1 MRYPRLWSLLCV
13 PLLPTFVAACG
24 LMFGGTHQSIQVQSS
39 PEAAKVTTTPP
50 TGEFTTP
57 TTLNLER
64 KNDYSLTFEKAGY
77 SAGHFQIQ
85 HSMRGGIL
93 ALDILFTGLLGII
106 PDAATGAW
114 NKLSPETATVVL
126 TKVAMVDGPDRI
138 QVGIRVGKGS
148 RGENA
153 LIDASSPGVT
163 VRVETVGKR

>member
-1 MRYPRLWSLLCV
+1 MRYPRRWSLLCV
-13 PLLPTFVAACG
+13 VLLPPVVAACG
-24 LMFGGTHQSIQVQSS
+24 LMFGGAHQSIQVQSS
-39 PEAAKVTTTPP
+39 PEAAKVTTSPP

-64 KNDYSLTFEKAGY
+64 KSDYALTFEKAGY
-77 SAGHFQIQ
+77 SPAHFQLQ
-85 HSMRGGIL
+85 HHMRGGIL

-126 TKVAMVDGPDRI
+126 TKVSMVDGPDQI
-138 QVGIRVGKGS
+138 NVGIHVGNGVQ
-148 RGENA
+148 GDDA

-163 VRVETVGKR
+163 VRVEPVGKR

>member
-1 MRYPRLWSLLCV
+1 MRYPRLLSLVCV
-13 PLLPTFVAACG
+13 ALSPAFLAACG
-24 LMFGGTHQSIQVQSS
+24 LMFGGNHQSIQVQSS

-50 TGEFTTP
+50 SGDFTTP

-77 SAGHFQIQ
+77 SPAHFQIT

-114 NKLSPETATVVL
+114 NKLSPEAATVTL
-126 TKVAMVDGPDRI
+126 SKIGMVDGPDRI
-138 QVGIRVGKGS
+138 QVGIHIGNGS
-148 RGENA
+148 HGDNA
-153 LIDASSPGVT
+153 VIDASSPGVT
-163 VRVETVGKR
+163 VRVETVGKQ